1 MPTEGLTQMGAL
13 TDLSRNRRKSGERN
27 SLHTGKQVLD
37 GQHEILFA
45 LFLPLQFIEEA
56 KSPV

>member
-1 MPTEGLTQMGAL
+1 MGAL

-56 KSPV
+56 KSPETRLSN